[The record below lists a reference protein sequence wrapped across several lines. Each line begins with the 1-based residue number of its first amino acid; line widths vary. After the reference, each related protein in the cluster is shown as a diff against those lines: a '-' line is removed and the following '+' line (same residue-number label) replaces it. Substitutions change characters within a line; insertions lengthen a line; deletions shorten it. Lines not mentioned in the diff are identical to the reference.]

1 MKKVEKK
8 AKTFSLCAF
17 YDYEVEYLCKYCY
30 LNEDRDFVDRE
41 VKQSY
46 QLDGGKLM
54 NSIAELILN
63 SECVCFSIL
72 ENQIIIEHF
81 DTHSG
86 ETADYDFKI
95 KETGSHVFEEEK
107 KERWIFNSNL

>member
-1 MKKVEKK
+1 MEKVEKK

-17 YDYEVEYLCKYCY
+17 YEYEVEYLCKYCY

-41 VKQSY
+41 EKQSY
-46 QLDGGKLM
+46 KIDGGRLM
-54 NSIAELILN
+54 DSIAKLILDN
-63 SECVCFSIL
+63 DCTSFSIL

-81 DTHSG
+81 DPFSG

-95 KETGSHVFEEEK
+95 KETGNHVFEEEK
-107 KERWIFNSNL
+107 ETER